1 MSRFLKFLKN
11 EKIKNNGVKRVD
23 VAVERNF
30 QKSFDAS
37 GDEHSVGC
45 CVGNSGVPV
54 FDCQSNYAGSTRRQ
68 HVLILKILKMKSTN
82 SRTNRERDEL
92 LVHLDRIRK
101 TQFLL
106 LGAVIVLMG
115 VQIISLLCLN

>member
-1 MSRFLKFLKN
+1 
-11 EKIKNNGVKRVD
+11 
-23 VAVERNF
+23 
-30 QKSFDAS
+30 
-37 GDEHSVGC
+37 
-45 CVGNSGVPV
+45 
-54 FDCQSNYAGSTRRQ
+54 
-68 HVLILKILKMKSTN
+68 MKSTN